1 MDTGPLADLPA
12 ELKQH
17 MTRYKAPPGLERR
30 IRHAIAQESGGKAAR
45 WTARLSALFTR
56 ALPLGL
62 SFACGL
68 LVAVSVVTLR
78 GGSQGEEGI
87 EQQVVAA
94 HVRSLMVDHLFD
106 VASTDQ
112 HTVKPWFTGKLDF
125 APPVT
130 DLAEVG
136 FPLVGGRLDYVN
148 DRAVAALVYRRRG
161 HTINVFVMPASDA
174 SAGPRATSQMH
185 GFQVAEWQQGGMR
198 FWAVSDISPHD
209 MQQFELAM
217 RRSE

>member
-1 MDTGPLADLPA
+1 MDTGPMAELPA
-12 ELKQH
+12 ELKQQ

-30 IRHAIAQESGGKAAR
+30 IRHAIAQESGRSGMR
-45 WTARLSALFTR
+45 WTERLQTLFARG
-56 ALPLGL
+56 LPIGL
-62 SFACGL
+62 SFACGV
-68 LVAVSVVTLR
+68 LVAVSVFLLR
-78 GGSQGEEGI
+78 GGADREDAI

-94 HVRSLMVDHLFD
+94 HVRSLMADHLFD

-125 APPVT
+125 APPVA
-130 DLAEVG
+130 DLTAAG

-161 HTINVFVMPASDA
+161 HTINVFVMPAGDA
-174 SAGPRATSQMH
+174 KAAREATSQMH

-198 FWAVSDISPHD
+198 FWAVSDISKED
-209 MQQFELAM
+209 MKRFELAM
-217 RRSE
+217 RETE